1 MHAGG
6 PFRAALNC
14 KRKYMQTEMLMRA
27 LSCRTVLASQ
37 GAKGGRPNPTKHIKV
52 YYTEDNGYGHL
63 ESEEVIES
71 SKNVEEVREKWK
83 SIMIGNPDIQGY
95 QIVEVKADGSER
107 KVPSKFHGFAKGGV
121 LDKEFKF
128 DKNFVIYVPST
139 SNVGDKISSS
149 EMGERVSEV
158 EELVANEFG
167 GFTKTETDGG
177 YKASSGDIVEE
188 DIVKVSVFSTDEAW
202 EKNEKRLIRAI
213 KIWAKEWGQEAIGFE
228 YEGDLYYIDAKG
240 KMAHGGKTNEEILAE
255 DLKERAPQFRRIDNE
270 LRKFNTKNPNAS
282 VQETLEFLHEKM
294 SSMEG
299 DFQTNLMRLYVIR
312 ELDRMIQ
319 EGEELSNLARGG
331 KTMDDKVSDK
341 IRLLRKEGKPQDQA
355 IAIALSMR
363 DKGKLAHGGTM
374 TPSDVVALLTDEEV
388 AKELVDKMF
397 ETLESVDFD
406 VDEKTALTQ
415 AKDNI
420 EHSRK
425 MLIEILEHQA

>member
-1 MHAGG
+1 MRKTSIKKIMDGVRGSNGG
-6 PFRAALNC
+6 PFTIIAFDGKLLEQRSRPYPQEIPLEVEAM
-14 KRKYMQTEMLMRA
+14 RKEFPNAKIEVEDKGGHIIYQSTPTRER
-27 LSCRTVLASQ
+27 SF
-37 GAKGGRPNPTKHIKV
+37 AKGGEVDLHSGGYDVDKILKIIRVDSIDSELGASYV
-52 YYTEDNGYGHL
+52 EDFVELGAFTWDKKKINRYFDEQVDMVKEFDYGEGQEAQEEKEGELREL
-63 ESEEVIES
+63 EQERKDALALDFEDDFFLD
-71 SKNVEEVREKWK
+71 EK
-83 SIMIGNPDIQGY
+83 IGIGRDDDALDFVNRFFKINEKRL
-95 QIVEVKADGSER
+95 VEVAPQVFKKYDDM
-107 KVPSKFHGFAKGGV
+107 FAKGGV

-240 KMAHGGKTNEEILAE
+240 KMAHGGKT
-255 DLKERAPQFRRIDNE
+255 
-270 LRKFNTKNPNAS
+270 
-282 VQETLEFLHEKM
+282 
-294 SSMEG
+294 
-299 DFQTNLMRLYVIR
+299 
-312 ELDRMIQ
+312 
-319 EGEELSNLARGG
+319 
-331 KTMDDKVSDK
+331 
-341 IRLLRKEGKPQDQA
+341 
-355 IAIALSMR
+355 
-363 DKGKLAHGGTM
+363 M
-374 TPSDVVALLTDEEV
+374 TPSDIVSLLTDEEV